1 MTIETGVRIPPSSI
15 HARDLEGF
23 LADAVRRAHPELDQL
38 VLRAATNLKRSF
50 NILSQ
55 EEARHMHP
63 LSGRTAAAFR
73 VLVMVWAF
81 GPIEAKDVAR
91 LSGVSRQAVSGVLS
105 SLERDSLVNRE
116 RATKADRRLAPIT
129 ITPEG
134 AELVEEHLAPQNN
147 AQRAFFSSLSSE
159 ELRTLV
165 GLLAKLIV
173 GTHG

>member
-1 MTIETGVRIPPSSI
+1 MTLDSELSAQPSSI
-15 HARDLEGF
+15 HARDLESL
-23 LADAVRRAHPELDQL
+23 LAAAVKRAHPELDQL
-38 VLRAATNLKRSF
+38 VLKASTNLKRSF

-55 EEARHMHP
+55 EEAREMHP
-63 LSGRTAAAFR
+63 SSGRTAAAFR

-105 SLERDSLVNRE
+105 SLERDGLVTRE

-129 ITPEG
+129 ISPEG

-147 AQRAFFSSLSSE
+147 AQRAFFSTLTRG

-165 GLLAKLIV
+165 DLLAKVIV
-173 GTHG
+173 GHHG